1 MAPAGSS
8 LTSAAYYIQRPV
20 PRSMTGF
27 GSAEDRVLRG
37 RLRVE
42 IRTVNHRF
50 FNPQLKLPADLA
62 GVEIELR
69 ERLRQLLER
78 GHVAV
83 TARWV
88 EVPGPERSVTVDLA
102 RAKQVLAAAQ
112 ELKKKLKLKGTVDL
126 AFVARHPDVLNATNG
141 ASEQPVAWADV
152 QGVVERA
159 ARDVVAMR
167 EREGQALAVEL
178 STRLDA
184 LEAAAGVIEE
194 QAPARLTA
202 EHDRLKQAVAE
213 LTAQANVDEQRLA
226 LEIALLADRVDITEE
241 LVRFRAHVAAA
252 RAALKSDQAV
262 GKQLGFLAQELLREV
277 NTMGSKA
284 NDARITQTVIAMKG
298 DLEKFREQLEN
309 LE

>member
-1 MAPAGSS
+1 
-8 LTSAAYYIQRPV
+8 
-20 PRSMTGF
+20 MTGF

-42 IRTVNHRF
+42 IRTVNHRY

-62 GVEIELR
+62 GVETELR

-88 EVPGPERSVTVDLA
+88 EAPGPDRAVAVDLERA
-102 RAKQVLAAAQ
+102 RQVMAAAQ
-112 ELKKKLKLKGTVDL
+112 QLKKKLKLKGTVDL
-126 AFVARHPDVLNATNG
+126 AFVARQPDVITANG
-141 ASEQPVAWADV
+141 AGGTGGGEQLVQWSDV
-152 QGVVERA
+152 QAIVERA

-167 EREGQALAVEL
+167 EREGKALVAELSRRLDTLEAGARAVE
-178 STRLDA
+178 A
-184 LEAAAGVIEE
+184 
-194 QAPARLTA
+194 QAPARLKA
-202 EHDRLKQAVAE
+202 EHARLKQAVAE
-213 LTAQANVDEQRLA
+213 LTAQATVDEQRLA
-226 LEIALLADRVDITEE
+226 LEIALLADKLDITEE
-241 LVRFRAHVAAA
+241 LVRFEAHVGAA
-252 RAALKSDQAV
+252 RAALQSEQAV

>member
-1 MAPAGSS
+1 
-8 LTSAAYYIQRPV
+8 
-20 PRSMTGF
+20 MTGF
-27 GSAEDRVLRG
+27 GVAEDRVLQG
-37 RLRVE
+37 RLRIE
-42 IRTVNHRF
+42 IRTVNHRY

-62 GVEIELR
+62 GVEIEMR

-78 GHVAV
+78 GHVTV

-88 EVPGPERSVTVDLA
+88 DGPGPERSVTVDLA

-112 ELKKKLKLKGTVDL
+112 QLKKKLKLKGTVDL
-126 AFVARHPDVLNATNG
+126 AFVARHPDVLIANNG
-141 ASEQPVAWADV
+141 GGNLEQLVQWSDV
-152 QGVVERA
+152 QAVVERA
-159 ARDVVAMR
+159 AGEVVAMR
-167 EREGQALAVEL
+167 EREGRALATEL
-178 STRLDA
+178 NARLAA
-184 LEAAAGVIEE
+184 LASAAQVIEA
-194 QAPARLTA
+194 QAPARLKA
-202 EHDRLKQAVAE
+202 EHARLKQAVAE
-213 LTAQANVDEQRLA
+213 LTGQANVDEQRLA

-241 LVRFRAHVAAA
+241 LVRFRAHVGAA

>member
-1 MAPAGSS
+1 
-8 LTSAAYYIQRPV
+8 
-20 PRSMTGF
+20 MTGF
-27 GSAEDRVLRG
+27 GVAEDRVLQG
-37 RLRVE
+37 RLRIE
-42 IRTVNHRF
+42 IRTVNHRY

-62 GVEIELR
+62 GVEIEMR

-78 GHVAV
+78 GHVTV

-88 EVPGPERSVTVDLA
+88 DGPGPERSVTVDLA

-112 ELKKKLKLKGTVDL
+112 QLKKKLKLKGTVDL
-126 AFVARHPDVLNATNG
+126 AFVARHPDVLTANNG
-141 ASEQPVAWADV
+141 GGNLEQLVQWSDV
-152 QGVVERA
+152 QAVVERA
-159 ARDVVAMR
+159 AGEVVAMR
-167 EREGQALAVEL
+167 EREGRALATEL
-178 STRLDA
+178 NTRLAA
-184 LEAAAGVIEE
+184 LESAAQVIEE
-194 QAPARLTA
+194 QAPARLKA
-202 EHDRLKQAVAE
+202 EHARLKQAVAE
-213 LTAQANVDEQRLA
+213 LTGQANVDEQRLA

-241 LVRFRAHVAAA
+241 LVRFRAHVGAA

>member
-1 MAPAGSS
+1 
-8 LTSAAYYIQRPV
+8 
-20 PRSMTGF
+20 MTGF

-37 RLRVE
+37 RLRIE
-42 IRTVNHRF
+42 IRTVNHRY

-62 GVEIELR
+62 GVEIEMR

-83 TARWV
+83 IARWV
-88 EVPGPERSVTVDLA
+88 DMPGPEREVTIDLS
-102 RAKQVLAAAQ
+102 RAKQVVAAAQ
-112 ELKKKLKLKGTVDL
+112 QLKKKLKLKGTVDL
-126 AFVARHPDVLNATNG
+126 AFVARQPDVMTSTNG
-141 ASEQPVAWADV
+141 ASEQPVQWADV
-152 QGVVERA
+152 QPIVERA
-159 ARDVVAMR
+159 ANDVVAMR
-167 EREGQALAVEL
+167 EREGQALATEL
-178 STRLDA
+178 NGRLDA
-184 LEAAAGVIEE
+184 LEAAARIVEE

-202 EHDRLKQAVAE
+202 EHERLKRAVAE
-213 LTAQANVDEQRLA
+213 LTAQTTVDEQRLA

-252 RAALKSDQAV
+252 RAALRSDQAV

>member
-1 MAPAGSS
+1 MR
-8 LTSAAYYIQRPV
+8 I
-20 PRSMTGF
+20 
-27 GSAEDRVLRG
+27 
-37 RLRVE
+37 E
-42 IRTVNHRF
+42 IRTVNHRY

-62 GVEIELR
+62 GVEIEMR

-88 EVPGPERSVTVDLA
+88 DGPGPDREVTIDLT
-102 RAKQVLAAAQ
+102 RAKQVVAAAQ
-112 ELKKKLKLKGTVDL
+112 QLKKKLKLKGTVDL
-126 AFVARHPDVLNATNG
+126 AFVARQPDVLTATNG
-141 ASEQPVAWADV
+141 ASEQPVQWSDV
-152 QGVVERA
+152 QPIVERA
-159 ARDVVAMR
+159 AKDVVAMR
-167 EREGQALAVEL
+167 EREGQVLATEL
-178 STRLDA
+178 NGRLDA
-184 LEAAAGVIEE
+184 LEAAAQTVEA
-194 QAPARLTA
+194 QAPARLKA
-202 EHDRLKQAVAE
+202 EHQRLKQAVAE
-213 LTAQANVDEQRLA
+213 LTAQTNIDEQRLA

-241 LVRFRAHVAAA
+241 LVRFRSHVGAA
-252 RAALKSDQAV
+252 RAALRADQAV

>member
-1 MAPAGSS
+1 
-8 LTSAAYYIQRPV
+8 
-20 PRSMTGF
+20 MTGF
-27 GSAEDRVLRG
+27 GAAEDRVLSG

-42 IRTVNHRF
+42 IRTVNHRY

-62 GVEIELR
+62 GIEIEMR

-88 EVPGPERSVTVDLA
+88 EGPTTERGVTVDLA
-102 RAKQVLAAAQ
+102 RAKQVVAAAQ
-112 ELKKKLKLKGTVDL
+112 QLKKTLKLKGTVDL
-126 AFVARHPDVLNATNG
+126 AFVARHPEVLTAANGGGGGANEQVVQWSDVK
-141 ASEQPVAWADV
+141 PI
-152 QGVVERA
+152 VERA

-167 EREGQALAVEL
+167 EREGAALAVEL
-178 STRLDA
+178 HARLDA
-184 LEAAAGVIEE
+184 LDSGARVVEE
-194 QAPARLTA
+194 QAPARLKA
-202 EHDRLKQAVAE
+202 EHERLKQAVAE
-213 LTAQANVDEQRLA
+213 LTAAASVDEQRLA

-241 LVRFRAHVAAA
+241 LVRFRSHTAAA
-252 RAALKSDQAV
+252 RAALASDQPV

-298 DLEKFREQLEN
+298 ELEKLREQLEN